1 MAGIQK
7 EEKSELFQ
15 LFQFSSCL
23 EVSPGQKHLCDV
35 CGSFS
40 YFQGVLVLSLSHVT
54 VCLPPQWTLSE
65 EMPCR
70 IIAHPR
76 PWVFL
81 LYAQDSLENGPL
93 FCISAFL
100 LDVIKSGACCEHVS
114 LDMSGSLHGSTA
126 AGLPRWLSIF
136 PVIFGSSRI
145 SPTPCAD
152 SCIPRTS

>member
-7 EEKSELFQ
+7 EEKFELFQ
-15 LFQFSSCL
+15 LFQFSFCL

-40 YFQGVLVLSLSHVT
+40 YFHGGLVLSLSRVT
-54 VCLPPQWTLSE
+54 ACLPPQWTLSE
-65 EMPCR
+65 EIPCR

-100 LDVIKSGACCEHVS
+100 MCLKVELLGASCEHVP
-114 LDMSGSLHGSTA
+114 LDVRLLTRKHYCRSSTMDFYF
-126 AGLPRWLSIF
+126 LRDI
-136 PVIFGSSRI
+136 
-145 SPTPCAD
+145 
-152 SCIPRTS
+152 

>member
-7 EEKSELFQ
+7 EEKFELFQ

-40 YFQGVLVLSLSHVT
+40 CFQGVLVLSLSRVT

-70 IIAHPR
+70 IIAHSR

-100 LDVIKSGACCEHVS
+100 MCLKVELVVS
-114 LDMSGSLHGSTA
+114 TCPWTCQDPYTEALLLVFHDGFL
-126 AGLPRWLSIF
+126 F
-136 PVIFGSSRI
+136 
-145 SPTPCAD
+145 SP
-152 SCIPRTS
+152 